1 MPFPFGDEM
10 KGIAKISGIPLGNC
24 YCVACQFII
33 VFLTGEIVLYNI
45 FFEVSGLCTS
55 IIGQT
60 ENGKLFH
67 ARNLDFGLL
76 MG

>member
-1 MPFPFGDEM
+1 MLLYICTLVLNDVTFQATQYTEPASLHHTCMSLCAGD
-10 KGIAKISGIPLGNC
+10 
-24 YCVACQFII
+24 
-33 VFLTGEIVLYNI
+33 IVLYNI
-45 FFEVSGLCTS
+45 FYEVFSVCTS

-60 ENGKLFH
+60 ENGTLLH